1 MKEEIIESNLA
12 KKAAI
17 WCLNKAWDYLD
28 NEQLSD
34 EERSE
39 LLNLVHSSL

>member
-17 WCLNKAWDYLD
+17 WCFNKAWDYLD